1 MDKLWTQCSGRVKVN
16 KYCNAQTG
24 MFSIPDLN
32 VCTLEFRMSEKT
44 EGTDEWG
51 KKEKEGRMIMVMLCM
66 MMNNDACNF

>member
-1 MDKLWTQCSGRVKVN
+1 
-16 KYCNAQTG
+16 
-24 MFSIPDLN
+24 MFSIPGLN

-51 KKEKEGRMIMVMLCM
+51 KKEKEGRMIMVTLYM